1 MAVYHIWRK
10 MCQDRSSKGILFAFA
25 ALGFFGDRGQD
36 RDVGL
41 RNNMAMES
49 MNSEWY
55 LEKWTSCNTVVVSL
69 ILGAYGYGLFDTRSI
84 RYVKVL
90 RVNSSQL
97 TSKNAGSLACSPKI
111 QRASL

>member
-1 MAVYHIWRK
+1 MYHIWRK

-41 RNNMAMES
+41 RNNIAMES

-55 LEKWTSCNTVVVSL
+55 LENGRIDTVVVSL
-69 ILGAYGYGLFDTRSI
+69 TLGAYGLFATL

-90 RVNSSQL
+90 RGMNFVFFLNSSQL
-97 TSKNAGSLACSPKI
+97 A
-111 QRASL
+111 

>member
-49 MNSEWY
+49 MN
-55 LEKWTSCNTVVVSL
+55 
-69 ILGAYGYGLFDTRSI
+69 F
-84 RYVKVL
+84 
-90 RVNSSQL
+90 
-97 TSKNAGSLACSPKI
+97 
-111 QRASL
+111 